1 MYYINGNG
9 KALKNTWYFSTA
21 CKDTDSLLN
30 VVSGPEIHTHTP
42 NCPSVLIGDWFQN
55 PLGYQNLQMLVSY
68 KNGIVF
74 ASYAHLPT
82 YFI

>member
-1 MYYINGNG
+1 MEMEKLLKILGISALPVRTQTLCLMSLV
-9 KALKNTWYFSTA
+9 ALKYT
-21 CKDTDSLLN
+21 
-30 VVSGPEIHTHTP
+30 HTH